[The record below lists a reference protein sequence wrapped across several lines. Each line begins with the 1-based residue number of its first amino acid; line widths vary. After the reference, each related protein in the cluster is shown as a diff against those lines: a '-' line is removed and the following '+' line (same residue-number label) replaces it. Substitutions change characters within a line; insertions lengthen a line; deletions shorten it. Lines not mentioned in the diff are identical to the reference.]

1 MNLLDGGN
9 IFVGWQWQ
17 WDVSDDDT
25 EEPEDSTG
33 SELELE
39 RSEGEVSEEYGSD
52 DGGLTHGDEFFS
64 SLVTHTVMFKCIGV
78 TREVDYQS
86 TLCEANT
93 SLRNNEDVPVRLTPE
108 PNNLYD
114 SQAIAFECQ
123 LKDKKWRRIGYVVRE
138 ALEEMHRALNNGD
151 ILSVRFGW
159 IKFIAD
165 WYMSGPGYF
174 AGIKI
179 SKRGD
184 WPASVVRCGST
195 RLQ

>member
-1 MNLLDGGN
+1 M
-9 IFVGWQWQ
+9 
-17 WDVSDDDT
+17 
-25 EEPEDSTG
+25 
-33 SELELE
+33 
-39 RSEGEVSEEYGSD
+39 
-52 DGGLTHGDEFFS
+52 
-64 SLVTHTVMFKCIGV
+64 
-78 TREVDYQS
+78 
-86 TLCEANT
+86 CEANT
-93 SLRNNEDVPVRLTPE
+93 LLRNNEDVPVRLTPE
-108 PNNLYD
+108 PNNPYD